1 MKLMHPLL
9 TCPIELGQGW
19 VPVLAVESPQLFRQW
34 VFEWSGQS
42 QGEAGTWVLSH
53 QDEVLDCGQHLL
65 MIDQYVHLSLEDR
78 KLLNRFQALVQSVLW
93 EELEEESMALQQHIQ
108 SYLSRLTTQIPVPV
122 GYGEGDAVWPLLKTM
137 KFQPVLDGVSPL
149 ERLTQYLELY
159 HRLMPQPC
167 VLLVGLHLYFSPQ
180 ELEQFY
186 QMALYEQWNLLVV
199 EPYQSPPLSQ
209 ERWHVIDGDFCE
221 LRVDSLGEIL

>member
-9 TCPIELGQGW
+9 TCPMELGQGR

-34 VFEWSGQS
+34 VFEWSAQS

-65 MIDQYVHLSLEDR
+65 VVNNYVHLSLEDR

-93 EELEEESMALQQHIQ
+93 EELEEESVALQQQIQ
-108 SYLSRLTTQIPVPV
+108 SYLSQLATQIPVPV
-122 GYGEGDAVWPLLKTM
+122 GYGEGDAVWPLLKAL
-137 KFQPVLDGVSPL
+137 KLQPVLDGVSPL

-180 ELEQFY
+180 ELERFY

-199 EPYQSPPLSQ
+199 EPSQRPPLPQ
-209 ERWHVIDGDFCE
+209 EQWRVIDGDFCE

>member
-34 VFEWSGQS
+34 VFEGSGQS

>member
-1 MKLMHPLL
+1 MRLMHPLL
-9 TCPIELGQGW
+9 TCPLELGQGW
-19 VPVLAVESPQLFRQW
+19 IPVLAVESPQLFRQW

-53 QDEVLDCGQHLL
+53 LEEVLDCGQHL
-65 MIDQYVHLSLEDR
+65 MVVNNYVHLSLEDR

-93 EELEEESMALQQHIQ
+93 EELEEESVALQQHIQ

-122 GYGEGDAVWPLLKTM
+122 GYGEGDAVWPLLKTL
-137 KFQPVLDGVSPL
+137 KFQPVLDGASPL

-180 ELEQFY
+180 ELERFY

-199 EPYQSPPLSQ
+199 EPYQSTPLPQ
-209 ERWHVIDGDFCE
+209 EQWRIIDGDFCE
-221 LRVDSLGEIL
+221 LRVDSPGEIL

>member
-42 QGEAGTWVLSH
+42 QGEAGMWVLSH

>member
-78 KLLNRFQALVQSVLW
+78 KLLNRVQALVQSVLW

-221 LRVDSLGEIL
+221 LRGDSLGEIL

>member
-65 MIDQYVHLSLEDR
+65 MIDQYVHLSLEDQ

>member
-9 TCPIELGQGW
+9 TCPIELGQWW

>member
-221 LRVDSLGEIL
+221 LHVDSLGEIL

>member
-93 EELEEESMALQQHIQ
+93 GELEEESMALQQHIQ

>member
-149 ERLTQYLELY
+149 ERLTQYLE
-159 HRLMPQPC
+159 
-167 VLLVGLHLYFSPQ
+167 
-180 ELEQFY
+180 QFY

>member
-199 EPYQSPPLSQ
+199 EPYQSLPLSQ